1 MTTIQLSAVLEGQQQ
16 RLRLKSNI
24 ERAVSSELGISYP
37 HTYIYSPPGLGKTY
51 SVQKELGQFSVKN
64 IEITG
69 AQSMYAFGIHLATIK
84 YLIPNEKVI
93 IIVDDCDTIFKN
105 EENINIMKNVLS
117 GNRSF
122 AYHKNI
128 DSLINTLSGTQS
140 EAVQSFR
147 NETQLGFQVPTNNFV
162 FIITSNIKLPTDED
176 VYGKGGKNNPTAKKT
191 HLYAIRSRCNTVDF
205 ELTKYQHYGWIADV
219 VLNEFDSLNDNIKNE
234 IVDWLWKNW
243 DNLNERSI
251 RTVEKMI
258 QIYELNLNSYKEL
271 WHMDFLKVDNR
282 WI

>member
-1 MTTIQLSAVLEGQQQ
+1 MTTIQLSAVHEGQQQ

-51 SVQKELGQFSVKN
+51 SVQKELGQYSVKN

-93 IIVDDCDTIFKN
+93 ILVDDCDTIFKN
-105 EENINIMKNVLS
+105 EENINIMKNILS

-128 DSLINTLSGTQS
+128 ESQINTLSGTQL

-147 NETQLGFQVPTNNFV
+147 NETQLGFQVPTDNFV

-234 IVDWLWKNW
+234 IVNWLWENW

-258 QIYELNLNSYKEL
+258 QIYELNFNSYVEL
-271 WHMDFLKVDNR
+271 WNMDFLKVDNR